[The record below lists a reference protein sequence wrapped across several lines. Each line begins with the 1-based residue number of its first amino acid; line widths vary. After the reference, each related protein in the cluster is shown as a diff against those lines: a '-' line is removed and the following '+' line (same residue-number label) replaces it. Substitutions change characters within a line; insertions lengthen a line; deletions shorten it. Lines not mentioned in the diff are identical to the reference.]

1 MADVVAAR
9 DLAHRLALLVAPSDR
24 LALLMFGQFRFAAE
38 LDAAR
43 LGAFAAFTGAG
54 ADQLA
59 PVSDTQP
66 SR

>member
-1 MADVVAAR
+1 LSR
-9 DLAHRLALLVAPSDR
+9 RLIASR
-24 LALLMFGQFRFAAE
+24 FWRFGQFRFAAE

-59 PVSDTQP
+59 PVLGHSAFAVGTALF
-66 SR
+66 